1 MLLPA
6 LRLNCRLRKP
16 AAAVV
21 FHFWVVQ
28 QKWCQCYRHR
38 EVALRKTGA
47 FEMVLDVHFGKRFV
61 VLVVSRVVGWE
72 EEERIVGWEEVEMI
86 VG

>member
-1 MLLPA
+1 M
-6 LRLNCRLRKP
+6 
-16 AAAVV
+16 
-21 FHFWVVQ
+21 
-28 QKWCQCYRHR
+28 
-38 EVALRKTGA
+38 ALRKTGA
-47 FEMVLDVHFGKRFV
+47 SEMVLDVHFGKRFV